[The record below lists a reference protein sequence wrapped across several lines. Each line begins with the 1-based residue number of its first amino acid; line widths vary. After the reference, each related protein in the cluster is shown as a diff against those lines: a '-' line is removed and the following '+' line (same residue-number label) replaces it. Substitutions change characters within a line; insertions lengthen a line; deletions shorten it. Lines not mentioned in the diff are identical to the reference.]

1 MEHLRKGSGLTS
13 NPFMRPG
20 GLSFKGVLMTEPV
33 KCRRRKIGAARFEV
47 NMDVQFVGLNPQGME
62 FEEIGVVRNMSMC
75 GALIETHALVT
86 TDDRLTL
93 FLTLPNQTD
102 LLQIPSVAVRWVQ
115 GHRLGVEFIKLEAE
129 TSRQLMR
136 YLSGIHNT
144 ALGQRRAV

>member
-1 MEHLRKGSGLTS
+1 
-13 NPFMRPG
+13 
-20 GLSFKGVLMTEPV
+20 
-33 KCRRRKIGAARFEV
+33 
-47 NMDVQFVGLNPQGME
+47 MDVQFVGLNPQGME
-62 FEEIGVVRNMSMC
+62 FEEIGVVRNMSMR

-102 LLQIPSVAVRWVQ
+102 LLEIPSVAVRWVQ

-144 ALGQRRAV
+144 ALGQRQAV